1 MRVKLERVSKY
12 FGEVPAVVD
21 LTLEIKDKSFTV
33 LLGPSGS
40 GKTTV
45 LNMIAGLEKPTSGL
59 IYFNDRVV
67 NDVPPAKRNVAMVF
81 QTFALYPHM
90 TVFDNIAFPLKLRKW
105 DASKIEKKVM
115 EVAELLK
122 IRPLLNR
129 KPKELSGGQKQ
140 RVALGRAL
148 VREPDVFLMD
158 EPLSNL
164 DAKLRVE
171 MRAELHRLHRELKIT
186 TIYVTHDQEEALTLG
201 DTVAILKDGR
211 LQQVGTP
218 FEIYHKPATV
228 FVADFI
234 GVPPINLLEGKVSS
248 SKTIKVDKFPIKV
261 PSSLEKTLAKMVNE
275 EVTVGIRP
283 EDVKISKSKVAGS
296 MPGKIE
302 IIEPVGR
309 ELRLTLSAG
318 GLTLRASVPPGQ
330 FRIGQ
335 QVWLRFNHVH
345 LFDKSGRAIG

>member
-1 MRVKLERVSKY
+1 MRIKLERVSKY
-12 FGEVPAVVD
+12 FGKTPAVVD
-21 LTLEIKDKSFTV
+21 LDLEIKDKSFTV

-59 IYFNDRVV
+59 IYFDDRVV
-67 NDVPPAKRNVAMVF
+67 NDVPPAKRNVALVF

-90 TVFDNIAFPLKLRKW
+90 TVHDNIAFPLKLRKW
-105 DASKIEKKVM
+105 SPDKIERRVM

-122 IRPLLNR
+122 IRQLLDR
-129 KPKELSGGQKQ
+129 KPRELSGGQKQ

-186 TIYVTHDQEEALTLG
+186 TVYVTHDQEEALTLG
-201 DTVAILKDGR
+201 DTIAILKDGR

-218 FEIYHKPATV
+218 REIYFKPATI
-228 FVADFI
+228 FVADFV
-234 GVPPINLLEGKVSS
+234 GVPPINLLEGRIQSS
-248 SKTIKVDKFPIKV
+248 RAIKVGKFVIRPPKN
-261 PSSLEKTLAKMVNE
+261 LEQKLRGIVGEK
-275 EVTVGIRP
+275 VTVGVRP
-283 EDVKISKSKVAGS
+283 EDVKVSRSKSLGAL
-296 MPGKIE
+296 PGKIE
-302 IIEPVGR
+302 ILESVGK
-309 ELRLTLSAG
+309 ELRLTARAG
-318 GLTLRASVPPGQ
+318 DLILRASLPPASFKVGQ
-330 FRIGQ
+330 K
-335 QVWLRFNHVH
+335 VWLH
-345 LFDKSGRAIG
+345 LNNLHIFDKDGKALD